1 MKKLLILI
9 CSFALGI
16 SFLNAAAFAQSLAV
30 IDTNKIFE
38 QSKHGQSN
46 SRKPS
51 FEGFIVS
58 WSFL

>member
-38 QSKHGQSN
+38 QSKHGN